1 VVALR
6 TIGKVSGVFW
16 ASCVGAVALFAFFV
30 ALQAISP
37 TEVLWLTIAVAI
49 LATMCVVHFMRVR
62 RALDEHEQD
71 QFRRMVNA
79 FRERRGF

>member
-1 VVALR
+1 MR
-6 TIGKVSGVFW
+6 TIGKLTGVFW
-16 ASCVGAVALFAFFV
+16 ASCVGVVALFAFFV

-37 TEVLWLTIAVAI
+37 AEVLWLTIAVAI
-49 LATMCVVHFMRVR
+49 VALMCVFHFLHVA

-71 QFRRMVNA
+71 EFRRMVNA

>member
-1 VVALR
+1 MR

-16 ASCVGAVALFAFFV
+16 ALCVGAIALFGFFV
-30 ALQAISP
+30 ALQAFSP

-49 LATMCVVHFMRVR
+49 VATMCVFHFVRVR

-71 QFRRMVNA
+71 EFRRVVNA